1 MYSVVR
7 KRHCRVMDEDML
19 EGEKNFVVRMR
30 LPVVES
36 FGLTNELRER
46 TSGMVSLPQLRP
58 GGWEVLDIDPLQPDD
73 TGKIAILSEKHIK
86 IWEYQK
92 ETIERLFP
100 SERDNAVGTSVQSTS
115 NAVTTK
121 SSDSSSSDDEEVEDE
136 NLRELKRLHG
146 YLRQV
151 RKRNGITVNE
161 QLVISADK
169 QRTLKKNK

>member
-7 KRHCRVMDEDML
+7 KRHCHVVDEDML
-19 EGEKNFVVRMR
+19 EGDKNFVVRMR

-58 GGWEVLDIDPLQPDD
+58 GGWEMLDIDPFQPDD
-73 TGKIAILSEKHIK
+73 TGKIAILGERHIK
-86 IWEYQK
+86 IWERQRN
-92 ETIERLFP
+92 IIDHLFP
-100 SERDNAVGTSVQSTS
+100 SERDTSAQST
-115 NAVTTK
+115 NITT
-121 SSDSSSSDDEEVEDE
+121 SLSDSSSSDDEEVEDE
-136 NLRELKRLHG
+136 NLRQLKRLHG

-151 RKRNGITVNE
+151 RKRNGITINE
-161 QLVISADK
+161 QLVVSADK